1 MQGGALPREY
11 TLRSAD
17 GVRVAVHRLEGAGSR
32 TAGSPLLLVAGT
44 FNGRHFWSPR
54 GEEGF
59 GHFLAARGH
68 DVWML
73 DPRGHG
79 SSERPPRW
87 RLTDWIEQDAP
98 AAVEAVLE
106 ISGAEGVGWV
116 GHSAGGVV
124 GAAFAGSG
132 HPTARRLD
140 RLVLLGT
147 PGPGVL
153 AGRRRWLARL
163 FRMVAALRRG
173 SLLPG
178 EVLRLGPEAESADL
192 VEQWLRWNLSGAW
205 VGADG
210 ADYLDRLEDVRAPV
224 LAVAGSADALLA
236 PEPAV
241 RDLLDR
247 FGSPRKSLLIAG
259 RQGGMSRDYNHG
271 SLVLARAARE
281 EVWPRIASWLYPTDL
296 EPEARAPESSLK
308 SS

>member
-1 MQGGALPREY
+1 MPREY
-11 TLRSAD
+11 TLRSGD
-17 GVRVAVHRLEGAGSR
+17 GVRVALHRVEAAGGRAVGA
-32 TAGSPLLLVAGT
+32 PLLLLAGT
-44 FNGRHFWSPR
+44 FNGRRFWSPR

-87 RLTDWIEQDAP
+87 WLTDWIEQDAP

-106 ISGAEGVGWV
+106 ISGAEQVGWV

-132 HPTARRLD
+132 HVMAQRLD

-153 AGRRRWLARL
+153 GGRRRWLARL
-163 FRMVAALRRG
+163 IRTVAALRRG
-173 SLLPG
+173 SLLAG
-178 EVLRLGPEAESADL
+178 EALRLGPEAESADL
-192 VEQWLRWNLSGAW
+192 VEQWMRWNLSGAW
-205 VGADG
+205 SRADG
-210 ADYLDRLEDVRAPV
+210 SDYLSDLPGVRTPV
-224 LAVAGSADALLA
+224 LAVAGSADAMLA

-241 RDLLDR
+241 RDLLNR
-247 FGSPRKSLLIAG
+247 FGSPRKSLVVAG
-259 RQGGMSRDYNHG
+259 REGGMSRDYNHG
-271 SLVLARAARE
+271 SLVLAREARD
-281 EVWPRIASWLYPTDL
+281 EVWPLIASWLHHVDF
-296 EPEARAPESSLK
+296 EPEARAPAPSLEP
-308 SS
+308 S